1 MTSTPLSLPST
12 IINLQLKKKDNTDR
26 RYINIELLSK
36 SLWINSLFC
45 FVTDIT
51 NELPINFINE
61 SKTFEV
67 KSQKKTF
74 LDGLYVELGLAKKII
89 NWLFS
94 IKKIV
99 LPKICDNIGYILPY
113 FELEYLVSGIK
124 EIKCP
129 QIKKKCNIMENSVFI
144 NSLGTFAIFP
154 LSSTIPKLLR
164 IIMNI
169 NFYSPYLFLD
179 KNYPQVLGRDGVTT
193 IFDKNDSNLFIK
205 LLNAPQN
212 ITLESTY
219 QKIGTLNNKVLMD
232 SFVFQKMINLL
243 HHNENQINY
252 KVYTD
257 ELDYA
262 SYRQLHH
269 IVDGIPKSI
278 QTIEPINIY
287 SQCKKAISRL
297 KQKKKLLNN
306 NEPKSFVFLTKK
318 IVMESVLLH

>member
-12 IINLQLKKKDNTDR
+12 IINLQLNKKDNTDR

-124 EIKCP
+124 EIK
-129 QIKKKCNIMENSVFI
+129 
-144 NSLGTFAIFP
+144 
-154 LSSTIPKLLR
+154 
-164 IIMNI
+164 
-169 NFYSPYLFLD
+169 
-179 KNYPQVLGRDGVTT
+179 
-193 IFDKNDSNLFIK
+193 
-205 LLNAPQN
+205 
-212 ITLESTY
+212 
-219 QKIGTLNNKVLMD
+219 
-232 SFVFQKMINLL
+232 
-243 HHNENQINY
+243 
-252 KVYTD
+252 
-257 ELDYA
+257 
-262 SYRQLHH
+262 
-269 IVDGIPKSI
+269 
-278 QTIEPINIY
+278 
-287 SQCKKAISRL
+287 
-297 KQKKKLLNN
+297 
-306 NEPKSFVFLTKK
+306 
-318 IVMESVLLH
+318 